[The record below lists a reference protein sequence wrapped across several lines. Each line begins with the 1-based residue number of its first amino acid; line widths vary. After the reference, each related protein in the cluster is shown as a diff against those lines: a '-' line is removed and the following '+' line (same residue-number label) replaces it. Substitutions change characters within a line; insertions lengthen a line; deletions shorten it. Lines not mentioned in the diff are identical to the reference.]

1 MSHHSLPATTAGT
14 EQRADITTSIS
25 TTTCF
30 TMPGA
35 SPEGLLTSDE
45 NSPRPP
51 VLGCE
56 QEPTASGTS
65 FSEVSKPEWMSSCSF
80 TYNPR
85 DYHIGNTQ
93 YADSSR
99 VSLPGVSDRA
109 TSSNFPEI
117 PSCLLWAKS
126 LTHLLEDPTG
136 SELFVDFLTEEKCK
150 SNLNFWFACEGMK
163 NQPNERAAK
172 MMRVVYRTYIKYNP
186 ATAKHQTINLD
197 ERVRKKVIA
206 KMEGFPKDPTYLDRH
221 LFDEAQRSVM
231 MYINENEYQM
241 FLRSETYIRH
251 VRAMQSRALGD
262 GSEEECSSS
271 SSSNGKELTAPMGLL
286 PTLHE
291 DSELQVAYRTDAS
304 LSLTK
309 SHLRAT
315 QNERALESRPLP
327 EASMYVQL
335 KKAATSMTSMV
346 PNPYHVPSR
355 QSFLYS
361 SYNPVSRQDS
371 ELQSLSSDAYTSD
384 SASVTNSSADGSRYR
399 SIKKQSKPINKE
411 PFLDITIIP
420 RTQRIPRENL
430 KPMKPE
436 EFFKILLAKLEIV
449 AKERELEEQ
458 LDKKLFQG
466 ECGGEEMVTTS
477 EHGDSKQLEETFE
490 DSLLIGDKGMPSSAL
505 PSSAPADR
513 LNSADDQSILDMHV
527 SRIWPSITPV
537 MVSPRASSPDSW
549 RTATTLPM
557 RGGLQSL
564 QSPTPNS
571 LPAFSAAAA
580 QHHTKMY
587 ARHTRK
593 DKDGVSTLSADS
605 GNVRDYMDSSHR
617 PFIPKSK
624 SMPDCGGQQPVE
636 PYATQGHASRMFSK
650 ESMTGKPSSTRRTLT
665 DQSDS
670 GVSVVSET
678 PSCQTKDSRVMYWL
692 LQNEAGQVIGNAGYS
707 HSDSSSKHKSSR
719 SGGASASN
727 TQRQART
734 SKKSSG
740 GTGSRSGSQERSSA
754 LLTSFKKGATWCDAP
769 KQPFVADPSMPPIDN
784 PHTPT
789 QLEEARRR
797 LEDNLKAEEAR
808 LKAKS
813 IVRQRFG
820 IALPGKSLPLS
831 PSTEQSSGSGHSTL
845 KKNPPPS
852 SLVSTLSRAPS
863 EYTTVVFT
871 FCDEAVPYRTKITNK
886 HLTLRE
892 FKELLP
898 KKGTYRYFFKTE
910 CDDVDTKVV
919 NEEVMDDNEIVP
931 LMEGKVMAQV
941 KPVE

>member
-85 DYHIGNTQ
+85 DYHIGNSTFAQ

-327 EASMYVQL
+327 EAS
-335 KKAATSMTSMV
+335 
-346 PNPYHVPSR
+346 
-355 QSFLYS
+355 
-361 SYNPVSRQDS
+361 
-371 ELQSLSSDAYTSD
+371 
-384 SASVTNSSADGSRYR
+384 DGSRYR

>member
-85 DYHIGNTQ
+85 DYHIGNSTFAQ

-678 PSCQTKDSRVMYWL
+678 PSCQTKDR
-692 LQNEAGQVIGNAGYS
+692 
-707 HSDSSSKHKSSR
+707 
-719 SGGASASN
+719 
-727 TQRQART
+727 RT